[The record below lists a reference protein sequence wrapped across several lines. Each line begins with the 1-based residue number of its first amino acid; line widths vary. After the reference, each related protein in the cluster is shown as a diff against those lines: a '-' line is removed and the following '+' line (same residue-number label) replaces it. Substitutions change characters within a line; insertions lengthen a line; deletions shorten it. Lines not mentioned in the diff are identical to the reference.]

1 MITVLKYKKENNE
14 LQTFLQWERFQ
25 TIPVMFKRT
34 TDTERQLIVDYC
46 IAKINSLPLDIKL
59 TVADNITGGGISI
72 TFDDKISSIST
83 RAVYGASTKPPEG
96 EPYVFDMCIQSIKI
110 SRSNLEKR
118 KDKPGFDPTNNYEYA
133 LKNAVLHEILHALG
147 YLWHTAGYIKYP
159 TPQKPL
165 PNRAPFKVI
174 FRPLMCNG
182 LGSIDLEWTYSD
194 EIRLLWMYG
203 SKSSQYDKEF
213 EFKEKDIGKWCFM
226 LHQGNLNKSVSFK
239 ITGTQMFIP
248 YWVKGKYKKV
258 IAEAEVHDD

>member
-1 MITVLKYKKENNE
+1 MEILKYKKANDE

-25 TIPVMFKRT
+25 TIPVRITGFG
-34 TDTERQLIVDYC
+34 DIEQQWIIDYC
-46 IAKINSLPLDIKL
+46 IGKINSLPLDIKL
-59 TVADNITGGGISI
+59 AHTTEEKLLGGGISI
-72 TFDDKISSIST
+72 TLDSKITSIST
-83 RAVYGASTKPPEG
+83 RMIYSTTSEDLG
-96 EPYVFDMCIQSIKI
+96 SQRIVQQSIKV
-110 SRSNLEKR
+110 SKSNLEKR

-133 LKNAVLHEILHALG
+133 LKNAILHEILHALG

-182 LGSIDLEWTYSD
+182 LGSIGLEWTYSD
-194 EIRLLWMYG
+194 ELRLLWMYG
-203 SKSSQYDKEF
+203 SKPSSYDKEF
-213 EFKEKDIGKWCFM
+213 TFKEKDIGKWCFM

-239 ITGTQMFIP
+239 VTGTQMFIP

-258 IAEAEVHDD
+258 ITEAEVHDD